1 MKGTEVCGSMV
12 AISLR
17 GPGMDGSVADSVKRS
32 TRTRPRGGEGGVEE
46 EREGACGKG
55 RTTEMP

>member
-1 MKGTEVCGSMV
+1 MV

-17 GPGMDGSVADSVKRS
+17 GPGMVGSVADSVKRS

-46 EREGACGKG
+46 AAGDAPFGAGEGGG
-55 RTTEMP
+55 G

>member
-1 MKGTEVCGSMV
+1 MV

-17 GPGMDGSVADSVKRS
+17 GPGMVGSVADSVKRS
-32 TRTRPRGGEGGVEE
+32 TRARPRGGEGGVVE